1 MMRTRRLE
9 GKACV
14 ITGGAGTIGKA
25 MAARFMEEGAR
36 VVLADYDAQ
45 KLARVVERPELVKV
59 HTDVSLPEG
68 AEAAINAAVAHFG
81 SLDALV
87 NNAAYWVND
96 GDVTQVSLEDWNSI
110 LAGTLTSAFLCA
122 KYAIPVMIAQGGGV
136 ILNIAS
142 VNAIFGLGL
151 VAYSAAKG
159 GMLALTQT
167 MAAQHGAQGIRVVA
181 ISPGTIHTEAWDPI
195 LADNPNA
202 LKEWEERYLLHRV
215 GKPEEV
221 AALAAHL
228 ISDEAAN
235 TTGANF
241 VMDGGLSAGREI
253 PAYRLVK

>member
-1 MMRTRRLE
+1 MRRLE
-9 GKACV
+9 GKVCA

-25 MAARFMEEGAR
+25 MTARFIEEGAR
-36 VVLADYDAQ
+36 VVVADYDAE
-45 KLARVVERPELVKV
+45 KLDKVAERPDLVKILA
-59 HTDVSLPEG
+59 DVTRPEG
-68 AEAAINAAVAHFG
+68 AEAVVNAAMEHFG

-96 GDVTQVSLEDWNSI
+96 GSVMQISLEDWNLI
-110 LAGTLTSAFLCA
+110 IAGTLTSAFLCS
-122 KYAIPVMIAQGGGV
+122 KYAVPVMIAQGGGV

-151 VAYSAAKG
+151 AAYSAAKG
-159 GMLALTQT
+159 GMLSLTQT

-181 ISPGTIHTEAWDPI
+181 ISPGTIHTEAWEPI
-195 LADNPNA
+195 LAENPNA
-202 LKEWEERYLLHRV
+202 LKEWEARYLLHRV

-241 VMDGGLSAGREI
+241 VMDGGLSAGLEI